1 ERSDVTAV
9 PACAVVVE
17 AMTALT
23 LAKALTEKFGMDHLG
38 DIQAGMAHYQTR
50 LTPAPVGESH

>member
-1 ERSDVTAV
+1 
-9 PACAVVVE
+9 
-17 AMTALT
+17 MTALT